1 MKIDTSKPRLP
12 VDRTDRLK
20 FPVKAVNNEPERL
33 EDLLLNGK
41 EGEELE
47 KVVRRLYSQK
57 IKTFY

>member
-12 VDRTDRLK
+12 IDRTDRLK
-20 FPVKAVNNEPERL
+20 FPVKLTDNEPYKP

-47 KVVRRLYSQK
+47 KVVKRLYEQK
-57 IKTFY
+57 IKK